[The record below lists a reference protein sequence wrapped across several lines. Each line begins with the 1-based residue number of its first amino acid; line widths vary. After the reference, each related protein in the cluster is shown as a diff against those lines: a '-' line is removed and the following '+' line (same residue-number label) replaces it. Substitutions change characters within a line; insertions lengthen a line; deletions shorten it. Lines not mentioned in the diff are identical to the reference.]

1 MSKVYNSRQLKIYED
16 YVDYSTDSL
25 MEMVKSEKYMDEVT
39 NVLED
44 ILIARNAIPKNYK
57 QEKLI
62 PPISESELKVCEEDR
77 IKEINTSQEEV
88 EFFIKQLE
96 HSSDKDLAEIIT
108 KYTSYQPNSVEA
120 ALITAEKR
128 GTISSLEKKKLLSQI
143 EKGFFEYNK
152 KEQSIT
158 QEKSRKS
165 SRQIQTGLIL
175 VTMGIVLT
183 IWTWRNPIGG
193 YNIVFFGLILSGTAL
208 LYKGFFIEN

>member
-1 MSKVYNSRQLKIYED
+1 MNKVYNSRQLKIYED
-16 YVDYSTDSL
+16 YVDYSTDRL
-25 MEMVKSEKYMDEVT
+25 IEMVNSEKYMNEVI

-44 ILIARNAIPKNYK
+44 ILITRNAIPDNYK
-57 QEKLI
+57 REKLI
-62 PPISESELKVCEEDR
+62 PLISESELKVSEEDR

-88 EFFIKQLE
+88 GFFIKQLE

-143 EKGFFEYNK
+143 EKGFYEYNK
-152 KEQSIT
+152 KGQAII

-175 VTMGIVLT
+175 VTLGVVLT
-183 IWTWRNPIGG
+183 AWTWKNPLGG
-193 YNIVFFGLILSGTAL
+193 YNIVFFGLIFSGAAL
-208 LYKGFFIEN
+208 LYKGFFIDN

>member
-25 MEMVKSEKYMDEVT
+25 IEMVKSEKYMDEV
-39 NVLED
+39 NHVLED
-44 ILIARNAIPKNYK
+44 ILISRNAIPEKYK

-62 PPISESELKVCEEDR
+62 PLLSESELKVSEENK

-108 KYTSYQPNSVEA
+108 RYTNYQPNSVEA

-128 GTISSLEKKKLLSQI
+128 GTISSLEKKVLLSQI
-143 EKGFFEYNK
+143 EKGFYEYNK
-152 KEQSIT
+152 KEEAIT

-165 SRQIQTGLIL
+165 SRQIQTGLVLATI
-175 VTMGIVLT
+175 GIVLT
-183 IWTWRNPIGG
+183 ILTWKNPIGG
-193 YNIVFFGLILSGTAL
+193 YNIVFSGLILSGSAL
-208 LYKGFFIEN
+208 LYKGFFIDN